1 MATLNTLRTKYGI
14 VLSIVIAVVLLAF
27 ILGDQLNNRQGPQQ
41 YEDFAVAQIAG
52 KTIYSAEYAK
62 AKQPADERKNLSADQ
77 AADLAW
83 RTIVFDNYI
92 SPACAQ
98 AGIVVTQAEMDRVA
112 NMYGVQWGQQFEAAG
127 FPQEQIASLIDNTWY
142 VEQQTIAQQM
152 LGEKFGALYALGA
165 YTNKLEVADNI
176 RNMGAA
182 FSGKYVEVP
191 YSVIA
196 DADIEV
202 SEQDLAACYEAGKQ
216 KNPSLGNRTI
226 RYMLFEIAP
235 TEDDLASVE
244 AEVKQAAE
252 QLSAADMAQ
261 AKSVA
266 RSFAGEVSPFIT
278 FDRIPAAQ
286 TETLKSGAM
295 YGPEKLDNAWVMSRI
310 VAKADVPSTFRL
322 EYAVFDDK
330 QQADKIAAELAK
342 LSTAVD
348 TFDEQVDFNGM
359 DEYRAKSFIDAKAGD
374 IITFNES
381 GKVLV
386 AKVVEAGD
394 KTQFVQV
401 AQIVKQI
408 KPSDATVDAVSRRA
422 STFDN
427 KSRGSAEAFQN
438 AADEMAL
445 IPRMAVISRSDRN
458 YQTGE
463 RGIRGVDNSRNVAVW
478 AYGANVGESKLFNT
492 GSNIIV
498 AMVTAV
504 DNDEYTPR
512 NDMQCR
518 RDVLRD
524 KKFAQIAANLSS
536 FEAAEAA
543 YDVEVKSFDGVKF
556 SDMLLEGGDGEARL
570 IGAIAATRTAGALS
584 QPVKGNN
591 AAYIFVVDSIEGDE
605 AADAETLD
613 KERIPLNTQREAM
626 MRQASAYALTEKAE
640 IKDLRDNRVM

>member
-196 DADIEV
+196 DADVEV

-252 QLSAADMAQ
+252 QLSSADMAQ

-266 RSFAGEVSPFIT
+266 RSFAGEVSPYIT

-286 TETLKSGAM
+286 AETLKSGAM

-330 QQADKIAAELAK
+330 QQADKIAAMSLDAFDGRVDAFGDEVNRVRNHKGQIETAATIREYLKGSEIAAHPKKHVQDPYSFRCIPQVHGAAKDTIAYVKGKIEDEINSPTDNPTIFPDQDIIVSAGNFHGEPIALPMDFLAIALAELANISERRIYK
-342 LSTAVD
+342 LISGVR
-348 TFDEQVDFNGM
+348 QLP
-359 DEYRAKSFIDAKAGD
+359 SF
-374 IITFNES
+374 
-381 GKVLV
+381 LV
-386 AKVVEAGD
+386 AKPGVNSGFMIPQYA
-394 KTQFVQV
+394 
-401 AQIVKQI
+401 A
-408 KPSDATVDAVSRRA
+408 A
-422 STFDN
+422 ST
-427 KSRGSAEAFQN
+427 
-438 AADEMAL
+438 
-445 IPRMAVISRSDRN
+445 
-458 YQTGE
+458 
-463 RGIRGVDNSRNVAVW
+463 
-478 AYGANVGESKLFNT
+478 
-492 GSNIIV
+492 
-498 AMVTAV
+498 
-504 DNDEYTPR
+504 
-512 NDMQCR
+512 
-518 RDVLRD
+518 
-524 KKFAQIAANLSS
+524 
-536 FEAAEAA
+536 
-543 YDVEVKSFDGVKF
+543 
-556 SDMLLEGGDGEARL
+556 
-570 IGAIAATRTAGALS
+570 
-584 QPVKGNN
+584 
-591 AAYIFVVDSIEGDE
+591 
-605 AADAETLD
+605 
-613 KERIPLNTQREAM
+613 
-626 MRQASAYALTEKAE
+626 
-640 IKDLRDNRVM
+640 